1 MSLLVGGQSM
11 HQFKDSFLSPT
22 LSARIC
28 GNPVGCKISSA
39 SPSFWMF
46 TTVLLDHTGETFLVL
61 FSEDSLT
68 VLVCTV
74 FFLTGSDVT

>member
-1 MSLLVGGQSM
+1 
-11 HQFKDSFLSPT
+11 
-22 LSARIC
+22 
-28 GNPVGCKISSA
+28 
-39 SPSFWMF
+39 MF